1 VLHRLFPTIV
11 YRDLTPFHEK
21 SIKRENTSQ
30 WGSGSLLS
38 FRYLDI
44 LACRLRMWQ
53 GMLALAGTALSA
65 AAVLR
70 CFL

>member
-1 VLHRLFPTIV
+1 M
-11 YRDLTPFHEK
+11 
-21 SIKRENTSQ
+21 SQ
-30 WGSGSLLS
+30 RGSGSLLS
-38 FRYLDI
+38 FRYLGI